1 MSGIEFTPLLCVKKE
16 CARLSRSSFVILGNR
31 QFTCQNYLKKFLNGP
46 NGRRSKVFGERLRS
60 SKFGRARNFGKEQRT
75 FFLRVTYIYAYLT
88 CLCMIYVTHTFTV
101 YKLQGYRF
109 KVETSNPTGF
119 LEKQISPSEQSNDS
133 LKETDRCSISWCL
146 LVAPQTVWGLRWC
159 NWFLDSLLDC
169 VEVLLLSFV
178 VIQCD
183 DLACFHNSFMAR
195 TNLCYD
201 LAKATKASDGKKI
214 QNDHLFELR
223 SFAVQKV
230 YLQGDIIPLVKHM
243 AFAGRMRRLDLQ
255 PIIRRIR
262 AKQSRYF
269 VFGIWMYTT
278 RGERGSRLSGRPSK

>member
-1 MSGIEFTPLLCVKKE
+1 MLIRIELHCPIVFRFVWVLVLVWLCF
-16 CARLSRSSFVILGNR
+16 CCL
-31 QFTCQNYLKKFLNGP
+31 
-46 NGRRSKVFGERLRS
+46 
-60 SKFGRARNFGKEQRT
+60 
-75 FFLRVTYIYAYLT
+75 FFLVLF
-88 CLCMIYVTHTFTV
+88 CF
-101 YKLQGYRF
+101 
-109 KVETSNPTGF
+109 
-119 LEKQISPSEQSNDS
+119 
-133 LKETDRCSISWCL
+133 
-146 LVAPQTVWGLRWC
+146 
-159 NWFLDSLLDC
+159 WFLDSLLDC

-230 YLQGDIIPLVKHM
+230 YLQGDITPLVKHM

-269 VFGIWMYTT
+269 DFGIWMYTM